1 MNCSPNIITAN
12 FSGGRRKAK
21 TAWRHQWDHGQV
33 LCVTGI
39 DDLPLTF
46 TAHFS
51 VHKEYGAAQPVEGID
66 GQVTIPDLWLT
77 FGKTVYCWI
86 YITDGESGETVYTI
100 TIPVIPRP
108 MPEYYEMEDTGV
120 FDGVVAEVSGY
131 AESANDAATRAA
143 ASAEAA
149 ARSASAAAE
158 SATVANT
165 AEQNAAQS
173 ASGAS
178 TSATAANTAKDAAEA
193 AQTATENAKTA
204 AVAAQRAAE
213 TAAGDAQTAASAA
226 YSASTFAS
234 RSASEAQ
241 DYASRASLAES
252 NAMAYASSASS
263 SADIADNRATA
274 ATNAA
279 QTATT
284 KAGEASASADAAAA
298 SETAAQ
304 TAQQGAEAA
313 ETNAG
318 QSASTATTK
327 AAEAAQ
333 SASGAAASETAA
345 EAAAT
350 RAEQAA
356 ASLTVDDAL
365 SDTSVNPV
373 QNKVITGE
381 VTQLKSAIDYEDVK
395 PVNWLNLD
403 AVTDGILK
411 ANGTTEQST
420 TRYYTD
426 YIPVKPGDVVRQYY
440 NTNTTY
446 RYNLCA
452 YDSNKSVVT
461 SAGSDSSSSG
471 GYTVPNGISYVRLT
485 LSTTYR
491 SNTMVTVNA
500 VPTAYTSYFAPYIVY
515 NRDLL
520 TAETKGKIDGIPTD
534 IADVTVKGTNLVPAA
549 RDGVGAYVAQSGTI
563 KFFASYTTYHY
574 VITPV
579 KPNTR
584 YYVNFG
590 PMWWI
595 LTDDN
600 DTIIQSGTSLVPTLK
615 KYIDTGSATK
625 LYYTVSKNN
634 WDVGL
639 IIAEGATG
647 TAYNLQKPGFL
658 NGLNQLMFDGWYALA
673 VPKNKI
679 RFTNGIVEKFY
690 RANMLSLPDK
700 NTLYFRVNT
709 YAVNDNDDYLITP
722 PSARNFNNYLY
733 TVYDDN
739 LSIVEQNVN
748 GQFGSISND
757 NVQDCSVLLLGDSTI
772 EQGYIGQDLINEFTS
787 RGKTVTLLGT
797 RGSGSNKNEGRSG
810 WSARRYCSVESS
822 GGVTNPF
829 YNPTT
834 QAFDF
839 SYYMGNQ
846 GYASVDF
853 VVIQLGINDLY
864 NVTLDTAKESVAT
877 LIEYMSTII
886 QSIKAFNANQKILLN
901 LPTPCTSDASKI
913 AKTDQ
918 KFIRAKF
925 IYYNALM
932 QVLHTGFADTRTTH
946 CHLILDPATDINDTI
961 HPNASGYSKM
971 ALEILS
977 QINCWQN
984 GN

>member
-1 MNCSPNIITAN
+1 MIIVKNRELLIPNNERYIGTTYDNDTENRVFQVPRFSQRGVDLANLTFRLDIQYANESYDTVVLDKEVGEAFVILIWRITSA
-12 FSGGRRKAK
+12 
-21 TAWRHQWDHGQV
+21 TLQV
-33 LCVTGI
+33 PGTLYIGLRAI
-39 DDLPLTF
+39 DDEATVKWSSFSAAMYAERHLNTPGNYGGSLTEIEQIEQDHQYMKNVINELKDNIDY
-46 TAHFS
+46 AHDA
-51 VHKEYGAAQPVEGID
+51 EAWAI
-66 GQVTIPDLWLT
+66 
-77 FGKTVYCWI
+77 GKR
-86 YITDGESGETVYTI
+86 DGEDVGSTDPTYHNNSK
-100 TIPVIPRP
+100 
-108 MPEYYEMEDTGV
+108 YY
-120 FDGVVAEVSGY
+120 S
-131 AESANDAATRAA
+131 
-143 ASAEAA
+143 
-149 ARSASAAAE
+149 
-158 SATVANT
+158 
-165 AEQNAAQS
+165 QQS
-173 ASGAS
+173 SS
-178 TSATAANTAKDAAEA
+178 SATAAANSATAAANSATQAAETVA
-193 AQTATENAKTA
+193 DTNTRFNN
-204 AVAAQRAAE
+204 AVAAVTVNTEVHDARVGADGTTYTVLKNRLDAE
-213 TAAGDAQTAASAA
+213 H
-226 YSASTFAS
+226 
-234 RSASEAQ
+234 
-241 DYASRASLAES
+241 
-252 NAMAYASSASS
+252 
-263 SADIADNRATA
+263 
-274 ATNAA
+274 TN
-279 QTATT
+279 
-284 KAGEASASADAAAA
+284 
-298 SETAAQ
+298 
-304 TAQQGAEAA
+304 
-313 ETNAG
+313 
-318 QSASTATTK
+318 
-327 AAEAAQ
+327 
-333 SASGAAASETAA
+333 
-345 EAAAT
+345 
-350 RAEQAA
+350 
-356 ASLTVDDAL
+356 
-365 SDTSVNPV
+365 
-373 QNKVITGE
+373 
-381 VTQLKSAIDYEDVK
+381 LKSAIDYEYVN

-461 SAGSDSSSSG
+461 SAGSDSSASG
-471 GYTVPNGISYVRLT
+471 GYTVPSGVSYVRLT
-485 LSTTYR
+485 LSTTYK

-500 VPTAYTSYFAPYIVY
+500 VPTAYSSYFAPYIVY

-520 TAETKGKIDGIPTD
+520 TAETKRKVDGLPTD
-534 IADVTVKGTNLVPAA
+534 LADVTVKGTNLISIAEN
-549 RDGVGAYVAQSGTI
+549 GVGAYVAQSGTI

-574 VITPV
+574 AIIPV

-584 YYVNFG
+584 YYCNYG
-590 PMWWI
+590 PDWWI

-600 DTIIQSGTSLVPTLK
+600 DTIIQSGTTLVPASK
-615 KYIDTGSATK
+615 RYIDTGAATK
-625 LYYTVSKNN
+625 LYFTVASSN
-634 WDVGL
+634 WSVGL
-639 IIAEGATG
+639 IITEGVTG
-647 TAYNLQKPGFL
+647 VTYNLQKPGFL

-679 RFTNGIVEKFY
+679 RFTSSIAEKFY
-690 RANMLSLPDK
+690 RVNMLSLPDK

-709 YAVNDNDDYLITP
+709 YTVSDNDGCLITP

-739 LSIVEQNVN
+739 LSVVEQNVN

-772 EQGYIGQDLINEFTS
+772 EQGYIGQDLIDDFTS

-839 SYYMGNQ
+839 SYYMENQ
-846 GYASVDF
+846 VYASVDF

-864 NVTLDTAKESVAT
+864 NVTLDTAKGSVAT
-877 LIEYMSTII
+877 LIEDMSTII

-932 QVLHTGFADTRTTH
+932 QVLHTGFAETRTTH

-961 HPNASGYSKM
+961 HPNASGYQKM